1 MTLGTSSAPRIPN
14 NCIKEVILLLKKA
27 PTLPPIGQA
36 SECIPRSVTDY
47 MLGLLILNK
56 SPYVSQSSL
65 VVLGK
70 TSLWVSGLI
79 FCVIS
84 YTTLPLKK
92 DLVLVN

>member
-1 MTLGTSSAPRIPN
+1 M
-14 NCIKEVILLLKKA
+14 
-27 PTLPPIGQA
+27 PPVGQA
-36 SECIPRSVTDY
+36 SECIPRSSTDY

-70 TSLWVSGLI
+70 TSLGVSRLS
-79 FCVIS
+79 FSVIS